1 VVSGCDPVWGYARC
15 DVGRCELS
23 GNETFDG
30 KVVTR
35 GTFVD
40 ATSGDECAPYFRC
53 AVGWYKRFSMFGKVD
68 CAPCVG
74 ISDVPLARFVTGGV
88 SAGDSGSCLWECD
101 SSKPGVAWDF
111 TARMCVQRGASG
123 RLPRHPAGSYGVER
137 GVATCRP
144 LHTSQENSALVVG
157 DCLACPPMPAN
168 AVEVVGA
175 RNCEWECV
183 DGWTRRGARCV
194 RGLAVASSTVVPFNR
209 PGTRKKALVPVRVAS
224 ERVVA
229 TVASSSSAG
238 ARMTTLASSG
248 GAMIVAG
255 SVSGGVSGR
264 HWVEVDGV
272 RVGVE
277 GPVCSGTL
285 LAMGGSNYLVCA
297 VCNESFVAFVNLSA
311 PPDVDQPPPV
321 SASRRLLQ
329 LGGEGDVRTTYR
341 QGRQALQV
349 LIGKSG
355 ESGWADG
362 FKTQARFGVELHVTA
377 GGGSVWVLDR
387 WNCVVREVVV
397 WPGGPGDYRTRVYT
411 VHGLT
416 ERFLLVPPT
425 PKCYGDGSLAGPRR
439 FLEVEGWVGLA
450 LFSDDT
456 GLWQLDPGT
465 GELGRV
471 VDEAWGVGTRWFEFE
486 ADDLVSVRFGGVPFV
501 SSQYNRPSGA
511 RKCSTNADCQYP
523 QCLTGACTQMG
534 DLFLCVD
541 WKWGGYCPSGFC
553 PTDHFPVF
561 RFGILYEC
569 RPCPV
574 GTYVVESTLTT
585 GICMDKRVSLTL
597 GFKDG
602 TEWDL
607 VANTEPC
614 PPDTTSRMS
623 GECTVG
629 CAWQDGSNY
638 VDPSTGACVSC
649 GGLQCGFG
657 QQLVKC
663 TRSAPARCEACPVRG
678 GAKVYAVAGRC
689 DEDEMRYLAPCPPG
703 FYLGSGGVHCEACG
717 DPLRTTVFSGGTRV
731 EQCKCKAGLRWS
743 KELGKCVGRDLY
755 VYDGWMCA
763 DGWSECVLPAHAKLA
778 PGGGGGWA
786 RCAWECDAGYY
797 RVMDRCE
804 ACQGGR
810 PEDATTRGD
819 DDSPLS
825 CEYFR

>member
-1 VVSGCDPVWGYARC
+1 MAS
-15 DVGRCELS
+15 
-23 GNETFDG
+23 DG

-35 GTFVD
+35 GAFVG

-53 AVGWYKRFSMFGKVD
+53 AVGWYKRFSVGGMVD

-74 ISDVPLARFVTGGV
+74 ISDVPLAQFVTGGV

-111 TARMCVQRGASG
+111 TARGCVQRGEAG

-183 DGWTRRGARCV
+183 DGWTRRGARCF
-194 RGLAVASSTVVPFNR
+194 RGLAVASSAVVPFNR
-209 PGTRKKALVPVRVAS
+209 AGTRKTALVPVRVAA
-224 ERVVA
+224 ERVVG
-229 TVASSSSAG
+229 TVASSYSG
-238 ARMTTLASSG
+238 GTRMATLASSG
-248 GAMIVAG
+248 GATVLAG
-255 SVSGGVSGR
+255 SVSGGVGGR

-272 RVGVE
+272 RVEVE

-285 LAMGGSNYLVCA
+285 LAMGGYNYLVCA

-311 PPDVDQPPPV
+311 PADVAQPPPV

-329 LGGEGDVRTTYR
+329 LGGGGDGRATYR

-377 GGGSVWVLDR
+377 GGAGSVWVLDR

-425 PKCYGDGSLAGPRR
+425 PKCYGDGSLSGPRR
-439 FLEVEGWVGLA
+439 FLDVEGWVGLA

-456 GLWQLDPGT
+456 GLWQLDLGT
-465 GELGRV
+465 GALGRV
-471 VDEAWGVGTRWFEFE
+471 LDEAWGVGTRWFEFE
-486 ADDLVSVRFGGVPFV
+486 ADDVVSVKAWPAYTPFL
-501 SSQYNRPSGA
+501 SSEYNRDGA
-511 RKCSTNADCQYP
+511 ARRCLIDAECQYP
-523 QCLTGACTQMG
+523 ECTVHGPGSCQRTG
-534 DLFLCVD
+534 DLKHCHDV
-541 WKWGGYCPSGFC
+541 WGGRC
-553 PTDHFPVF
+553 PTGVCPMDNFPVF
-561 RFGILYEC
+561 RFGDLDQC
-569 RPCPV
+569 NPCPP
-574 GTYVVESTLTT
+574 GTYVAESTLST
-585 GICMDKRVSLTL
+585 GVCVKKPLSSKLTL
-597 GFKDG
+597 RFRDG

-614 PPDTTSRMS
+614 PPDTTSDV
-623 GECTVG
+623 GGDCTVG

-638 VDPSTGACVSC
+638 VDPSTGACVTC
-649 GGLQCGFG
+649 GGLQCGVG
-657 QQLVKC
+657 QRLVKC
-663 TRSAPARCEACPVRG
+663 TRSAPARCEACPARDG
-678 GAKVYAVAGRC
+678 KVYAVAGRC
-689 DEDEMRYLAPCPPG
+689 DEDEMRYLPPCPAG
-703 FYLGSGGVHCEACG
+703 FYLGPGGVYCEACG
-717 DPLRTTVFSGGTRV
+717 DPLKTTVFPNATRV
-731 EQCKCKAGLRWS
+731 EQCKCKLGLQWS

-755 VYDGWMCA
+755 AYEDGA
-763 DGWSECVLPAHAKLA
+763 CVREGEQCLVPSDAVLVD
-778 PGGGGGWA
+778 PG
-786 RCAWECDAGYY
+786 RCTWECGVGFY
-797 RVMDRCE
+797 RVSDPSAGWLEKCQACE
-804 ACQGGR
+804 RGDV
-810 PEDATTRGD
+810 EDEMMTASTRGD
-819 DDSPLS
+819 DDAPLS
-825 CEYFR
+825 CEFSRL